1 MSERYR
7 TDYDGE
13 FVIISN
19 TIKDGKKHQEREWID
34 NPIENQHIS
43 GRAVVIGHG
52 PSRYHTKLHGKFNL
66 KNHIERHAGGHLA
79 RNRLQSYGTEGCW
92 TELQCD
98 FYVEFDAEKLKE
110 IQQAK
115 YSDRVSVYSHARN
128 CINNPGE
135 FYLVPYGQRGRSVAV
150 AAWIACFD
158 GHKEVFL
165 LGVDGSNSEG
175 TPDQTAID
183 HVNRV
188 ITTYPGVQFV
198 YVSDGAEAPSDWR
211 NNVNFTRW
219 TYGKFVSL
227 CDI

>member
-1 MSERYR
+1 M
-7 TDYDGE
+7 
-13 FVIISN
+13 
-19 TIKDGKKHQEREWID
+19 
-34 NPIENQHIS
+34 
-43 GRAVVIGHG
+43 
-52 PSRYHTKLHGKFNL
+52 
-66 KNHIERHAGGHLA
+66 
-79 RNRLQSYGTEGCW
+79 
-92 TELQCD
+92 
-98 FYVEFDAEKLKE
+98 
-110 IQQAK
+110 
-115 YSDRVSVYSHARN
+115 
-128 CINNPGE
+128 
-135 FYLVPYGQRGRSVAV
+135 
-150 AAWIACFD
+150 
-158 GHKEVFL
+158 